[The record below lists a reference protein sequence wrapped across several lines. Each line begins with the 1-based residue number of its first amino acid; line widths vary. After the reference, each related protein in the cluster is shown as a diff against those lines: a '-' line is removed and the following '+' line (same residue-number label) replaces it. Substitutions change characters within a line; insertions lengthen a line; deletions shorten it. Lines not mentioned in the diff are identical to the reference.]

1 MLSTDREPN
10 SRNNHIDQKR
20 GGETQMINFEEELE
34 KFQPS
39 VDVEQVEEVVNKNT
53 LTDVT
58 DIVKELIT
66 DTKGNNR

>member
-1 MLSTDREPN
+1 
-10 SRNNHIDQKR
+10 
-20 GGETQMINFEEELE
+20 MINFEEELE

-66 DTKGNNR
+66 ETKGNV